1 MIINITPQDIWNEF
15 VYYRKIGQSD
25 IAFKHIR
32 RYGQTAEWEV
42 MVASIAYT
50 KYKVKVGDIIRIDG
64 TKLEV
69 VWGKFFDHIF
79 SVVPDWTTPRKRIH
93 SV

>member
-15 VYYRKIGQSD
+15 VYYRKTGQPD

-32 RYGQTAEWEV
+32 RTGGIEEWKA
-42 MVASIAYT
+42 MVLGIAKH
-50 KYKVKVGDIIRIDG
+50 KYNMMVGDIIRVDG
-64 TKLEV
+64 TKLEII
-69 VWGKFFDHIF
+69 WDDAIDEIF
-79 SVVPDWTTPRKRIH
+79 SMVPNWTTPRKRIH